1 MKCTAWRQICFM
13 ESLQIMEAKMAKT
26 IDQVVA
32 QVLANVKTGY
42 QCHSYPMPDSNFSVE
57 KMDASKAAG
66 VKGPAKSAKRQ
77 GPVKDGGLTL

>member
-1 MKCTAWRQICFM
+1 
-13 ESLQIMEAKMAKT
+13 MAKT

-57 KMDASKAAG
+57 KMDAAKAAG
-66 VKGPAKSAKRQ
+66 IGKEPRPFKTSGKVKL
-77 GPVKDGGLTL
+77 GGKVI